1 MKIKTLAI
9 GAAVAGLV
17 LSSCSSRS
25 SGDSDSL
32 VDSIKKLN
40 ELTKANYKTIEIDN
54 IYSID
59 LSDVLSTYPGLNDD
73 ASLEYANIYKE
84 KYIIVIDEDK
94 QEFVDVYKEI
104 GEYDDSKS
112 VIDNYEF
119 VQTSFMSESG
129 SIINESAVKSKKV
142 NGMNSRQKQVDA
154 EVEGVEMPIS
164 YWLGYVEGKD
174 RLYTIMAWT
183 LESRKADFEEE
194 ANKMINSLKEL

>member
-9 GAAVAGLV
+9 SAAVAGLV

-25 SGDSDSL
+25 SGDSNAL
-32 VDSIKKLN
+32 ADSIKKLN
-40 ELTKANYKTIEIDN
+40 ELSKASYKTIEIN
-54 IYSID
+54 GIYSID

-73 ASLEYANIYKE
+73 ASLEYANIYNE

-104 GEYDDSKS
+104 GEYDESKS
-112 VIDNYEF
+112 VIENYEF
-119 VQTSFMSESG
+119 VQTSFMAESG

-154 EVEGVEMPIS
+154 DVEGVEMPIS

-183 LESRKADFEEE
+183 LQSRKADFEEE